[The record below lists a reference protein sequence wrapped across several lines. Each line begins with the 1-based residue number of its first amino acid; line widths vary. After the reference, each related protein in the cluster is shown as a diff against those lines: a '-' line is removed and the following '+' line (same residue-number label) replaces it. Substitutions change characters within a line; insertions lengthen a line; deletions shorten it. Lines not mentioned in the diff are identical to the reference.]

1 MVQRLRTLAVLA
13 EDPGSVP
20 STYMVDGNHRN
31 SSSRESSALFW
42 PPLALHTHG
51 AQTFIQVQH
60 VYTQNKNK

>member
-42 PPLALHTHG
+42 PLRTSGKHML
-51 AQTFIQVQH
+51 
-60 VYTQNKNK
+60 YTQTKHLYT

>member
-42 PPLALHTHG
+42 LHGHR
-51 AQTFIQVQH
+51 AQL
-60 VYTQNKNK
+60 